1 MQHQQHHSPLVNYP
15 SIYRV
20 TNNEL
25 ANTTDAED
33 EYFYVSSYGS
43 ASGVPNTYGTPG
55 TSNSIVMANGTVGK
69 TIPVTV
75 L

>member
-1 MQHQQHHSPLVNYP
+1 M
-15 SIYRV
+15 
-20 TNNEL
+20 

-43 ASGVPNTYGTPG
+43 ASSGVPNTYGAPG

-69 TIPVTV
+69 SIPVTV
-75 L
+75 LWRK